1 MTWLKTDDRFP
12 EHRKIRRLSDPAYRL
27 HHTALCACA
36 KDETDGLVTEDDIA
50 DMEHGARLR
59 KHVPA
64 LVDRGLWEPVPGG
77 WIIHDFL
84 HYNPSHS
91 KQNERRER
99 DRQRQQEWREKKAS
113 QRDNDVTTPLSQ
125 PRHTSPSRPVP
136 SRPEKDSVV
145 TSVDQSQVA
154 NARAALAT
162 LGSATPGMGRVGD
175 VLALEEER

>member
-1 MTWLKTDDRFP
+1 
-12 EHRKIRRLSDPAYRL
+12 
-27 HHTALCACA
+27 
-36 KDETDGLVTEDDIA
+36 
-50 DMEHGARLR
+50 MEHGARLR

-136 SRPEKDSVV
+136 SRPEKDSV
-145 TSVDQSQVA
+145 A
-154 NARAALAT
+154 
-162 LGSATPGMGRVGD
+162 
-175 VLALEEER
+175 